1 MKNKEYQGTI
11 IVENLSKLFY
21 IRKRKKGFIGSITSL
36 FYAEKYPIKAVDNI
50 SFIINKG
57 EIVGYL
63 GPNGAGKS
71 TTIKML
77 TGILMPTSGKIL
89 VNGYEPFSNRKIV
102 AKNIGVVFGQKTQ
115 LWWDLPLYETFDL
128 LRIIYKID
136 KKEFQKRL
144 DEYIEILGLDSF
156 INQQVRK
163 LSLGQRMR
171 ADLAASL
178 IHNPDILFL
187 DEPTIG
193 LDILTKDIVRKTI
206 KMLNKQKQITVIL
219 TTHDIEDIEYLANRL
234 ILIDKGKIRYDGK
247 LDYFVKSYQKT
258 KRVIIHLEN
267 EVFLENQ
274 LNGYKIIKN
283 EQNRFYEI
291 EMPIQES
298 VSKIIQEIQIIG
310 GKIHDISVKKQELGD
325 TLKEIYKGKSIEFS

>member
-1 MKNKEYQGTI
+1 MVPEHYKGTI
-11 IVENLSKLFY
+11 IVENLSKIFY
-21 IRKRKKGFIGSITSL
+21 IRKRRKGFLGSVLNL
-36 FYAEKYPIKAVDNI
+36 FYAEKYPLYAVDNI
-50 SFIINKG
+50 SFQIQKG

-89 VNGYEPFSNRKIV
+89 VNGLEPFTKRKIV
-102 AKNIGVVFGQKTQ
+102 TKNIGVVFGQRTQ

-136 KKEFQKRL
+136 KDTFKNRL
-144 DEYIEILGLDSF
+144 EEYINILGLDSF
-156 INQQVRK
+156 MDQQVRK

-206 KMLNKQKQITVIL
+206 KYLNQKKKITVIL
-219 TTHDIEDIEYLANRL
+219 TTHDIEDIEYLADRL

-247 LDYFVKSYQKT
+247 LDHFIQMYQKS
-258 KRVIIHLEN
+258 KRILIYLEN
-267 EVFLENQ
+267 EILLENF
-274 LNGYKIIKN
+274 LNGYKILKN
-283 EQNRFYEI
+283 DMNRFYEI
-291 EMPIQES
+291 EIPLKES
-298 VSKIIQEIQIIG
+298 VSNVIDKIQKIG
-310 GKIHDISVKKQELGD
+310 GRIHDITVKKQELAD
-325 TLKEIYKGKSIEFS
+325 TLKEIYKGKEIELG